1 MAKAAHLPTF
11 GDLARRYGVTR
22 SAVQAWERRG
32 MDRSWPLDQIDRWR
46 EMHTR
51 GRVVMPPAD
60 RAAAVAAVH
69 APAPAMETPAT
80 APEAPVKPTADQVI
94 LSGLGFQETR
104 TLKLR
109 KEIERLSIIIA
120 REKAELVPVV
130 EVKQSGTTLGSKW
143 SAELDALVGD
153 MPGQLA
159 GLPEA
164 AIQTKLRA
172 RIELLKASVTADLA
186 AL

>member
-1 MAKAAHLPTF
+1 
-11 GDLARRYGVTR
+11 
-22 SAVQAWERRG
+22 
-32 MDRSWPLDQIDRWR
+32 
-46 EMHTR
+46 
-51 GRVVMPPAD
+51 MPPAE
-60 RAAAVAAVH
+60 REAAVAAVQ
-69 APAPAMETPAT
+69 APPATTETPEAAPETPA
-80 APEAPVKPTADQVI
+80 KPTADQVI

-120 REKAELVPVV
+120 REKSELVPVV

-172 RIELLKASVTADLA
+172 RIELLKASVAADLA